1 MVKISL
7 DLSMRLLTFLFLCA
21 VGFSNAQVLE
31 NSLRNR
37 DDFQRIIDSHQ
48 VKGVIVV
55 LNDKTSTYYS
65 NNFRGGALGH
75 LPASTFKI
83 ANSMIG
89 LETGM
94 IPSVD
99 SIFHWDGQK
108 RMFSIWERDM
118 NLREAFQSSC
128 VPCYQEVARKIGAER
143 MQEWLK
149 KLNYAPLKKIDIT
162 NIDEFWLRGDF
173 RITPFEQVSFLRRF
187 CSDELEISPETKKN
201 MLQIMRVEGDSTL
214 YAKTGW
220 TQSEGIDQGWY
231 VGFKNTQE
239 GRLIF
244 ALFIEQVSAPN
255 FMEARKSIVKECL
268 NLLSEPAS
276 QNE

>member
-1 MVKISL
+1 MCV
-7 DLSMRLLTFLFLCA
+7 F
-21 VGFSNAQVLE
+21 GFSNAQVYE

-83 ANSMIG
+83 ANSIIG
-89 LETGM
+89 LETGV
-94 IPSVD
+94 ITSID
-99 SIFHWDGQK
+99 SLFYWDGRK

-118 NLREAFQSSC
+118 NFREAFQSSC
-128 VPCYQEVARKIGAER
+128 VPCYQEVARKIGSER
-143 MQEWLK
+143 MLEWLK
-149 KLNYAPLKKIDIT
+149 KLNYAPLIKIDT
-162 NIDEFWLRGDF
+162 SNIDNFWLVGDF
-173 RITPFEQVSFLRRF
+173 KITPFEQVSFLRRF
-187 CSDELEISPETKKN
+187 CNDELGISPETKKK
-201 MLQIMRVEGDSTL
+201 MLHIMRVEGDSTL

-231 VGFKNTQE
+231 VGFKNTPE